1 MDIATPYTKFHGELL
16 DNKNVDSVIREYFP
30 DYAYKG
36 VFIDIGAF
44 DPINISNSYHF
55 ERNGWDV
62 RCFEANTNLIPELK
76 KHRQHVYNVA
86 LYDEYKPSISFN
98 IVESNGWTAGFS
110 AIELNDKL
118 FKRFKHRKNVN
129 NIKTI
134 SIEQRTLNS
143 YLENELLDI
152 ADKIDIV
159 QLDIEGGEL
168 KCLYGFDLIK
178 YKPKLLVIE
187 NVLDDSILTNYILN
201 KGYMLDKKVKY
212 NEYYLRKEL

>member
-1 MDIATPYTKFHGELL
+1 MDTAYTKFHGELL

-30 DYAYKG
+30 DHAHKG

-118 FKRFKHRKNVN
+118 FKRFKHRKNIN

-143 YLENELLDI
+143 YLENELQDI

-187 NVLDDSILTNYILN
+187 NVLADSILTNYILS
-201 KGYMLDKKVKY
+201 KGYILDKNVKY
-212 NEYYLRKEL
+212 NEYYIRK